1 MQKSYIVAVLVDP
14 EVILLRGKNINVPC
28 IVTYPVRR

>member
-14 EVILLRGKNINVPC
+14 AVILLRGKNINVPY
-28 IVTYPVRR
+28 IVIYAVRR